1 MKQTGCADDS
11 AHGTGKG
18 VIPGSLFHSTVGAV
32 RLAELTVS
40 RKCLK
45 PNLTGDIS
53 THVTCTE
60 ATVLLL

>member
-18 VIPGSLFHSTVGAV
+18 VIPGSLFHSTVAAV

-40 RKCLK
+40 RKV
-45 PNLTGDIS
+45 S
-53 THVTCTE
+53 
-60 ATVLLL
+60 